1 MKVNRVAETLQ
12 AKLPPPRGSRGLDE
26 QGLAL
31 DHLDRVDQEP
41 RRRLDLCA
49 RAILQHWTQRL
60 GEQVPERLPPGGAS
74 GAP

>member
-49 RAILQHWTQRL
+49 RAIF
-60 GEQVPERLPPGGAS
+60 
-74 GAP
+74 